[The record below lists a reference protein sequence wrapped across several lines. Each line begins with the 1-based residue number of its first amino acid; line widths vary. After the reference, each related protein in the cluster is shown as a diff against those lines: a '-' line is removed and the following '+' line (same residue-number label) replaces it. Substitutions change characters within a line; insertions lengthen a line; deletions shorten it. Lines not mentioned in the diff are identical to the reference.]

1 MQRKP
6 LRLLDCCLTILAS
19 VVLIIGIVACSSSK
33 TTTTFTGTPV
43 LSSIAITP
51 NPTPSLSKGN
61 TQQFKAVGT
70 YSDGATTDITYQ
82 VAWASDNAAAATI
95 DKSGLATGI
104 AAGIANITASLA
116 GLTSPAQILV
126 VVSYY

>member
-6 LRLLDCCLTILAS
+6 LRLIAYCLTILAS
-19 VVLIIGIVACSSSK
+19 FVLIIGIAACSSSK

-43 LSSIAITP
+43 LSSIAVTP
-51 NPTPSLSKGN
+51 NPTPSLSKGK

-70 YSDGATTDITYQ
+70 YSDGTTSDITYQ
-82 VAWASDNAAAATI
+82 VAWASNNTAAATI

-104 AAGIANITASLA
+104 EAGMANITAALA
-116 GLTSPAQILV
+116 GVTSPAQTLV